1 MTATYPGTVRPFT
14 VKRDDFDT
22 VYAADVDSLQDEI
35 VAIESTLGTNP
46 NISTTVTS
54 SGTFNPTSTSY
65 ATVKAR
71 LANIEAGIVAD
82 THTQYLKNAGG
93 SVINNSTAAIVA
105 LQINAA
111 SGQTSPLQVW
121 ATSAGTTVASVSQS
135 GTITAAS
142 VSSPEINNQ
151 AVLGIFA

>member
-22 VYAADVDSLQDEI
+22 VYAADVDSLQDEV

-46 NISTTVTS
+46 NISTTVS
-54 SGTFNPTSTSY
+54 ASGTFNAVSTSY
-65 ATVKAR
+65 STLNAR

-82 THTQYLKNAGG
+82 THTQYVKNTGG
-93 SVINNSTAAIVA
+93 SVVNNTTASNVP
-105 LQINAA
+105 LQINGA

-121 ATSAGTTVASVSQS
+121 ATSAGTSVASVSQT
-135 GTITAAS
+135 GTVTAAS
-142 VSSPEINNQ
+142 LSSPEINNQ
-151 AVLGIFA
+151 FVLGIFA